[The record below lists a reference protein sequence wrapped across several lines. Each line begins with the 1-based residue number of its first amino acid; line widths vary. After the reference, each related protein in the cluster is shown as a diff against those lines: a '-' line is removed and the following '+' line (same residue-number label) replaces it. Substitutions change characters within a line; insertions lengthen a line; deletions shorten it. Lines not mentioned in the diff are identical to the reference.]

1 MVKIPLSFRYIH
13 LGNITMSRCL
23 CLLSTLILAGCN
35 FNLGSPGVPGSG
47 VITKEVRDVADFQHI
62 VFDGSAD
69 VEYVAGGEPFCE
81 IETDDNLQSLIT
93 TEVNDG
99 ELKISREGNVSP
111 SQRMKIK
118 LSSSA
123 LSSISAAGSFS
134 VNASEVKGPKL
145 ALSFSG
151 SGKAN
156 LSGLVDELSI
166 DIAGS
171 GSVGSLELA
180 AQNVSV
186 SISGSGSVQVNAE
199 QTLAVSV
206 AGSGKVEY
214 TGNAQVE
221 QSISGSG
228 VVKAIASQ
236 P

>member
-1 MVKIPLSFRYIH
+1 
-13 LGNITMSRCL
+13 MSRYL
-23 CLLSTLILAGCN
+23 FLLPTLILAGCN
-35 FNLGSPGVPGSG
+35 INLGAPGVAGSG
-47 VITKEVRDVADFQHI
+47 VVTKEVRDVADFQHI

-69 VEYVAGGEPFCE
+69 VEYVAGGEALCE

-93 TEVNDG
+93 TQVTDG
-99 ELKISREGNVSP
+99 ELRISRDGNVSP

-123 LSSISAAGSFS
+123 LSSISAAGSCS

-145 ALSFSG
+145 ALSLSG

-156 LSGLVDELSI
+156 LSGAVDELSI
-166 DIAGS
+166 EIAGS
-171 GSVGSLELA
+171 GTVGSLELA
-180 AQNVSV
+180 AQKVSV

-199 QTLAVSV
+199 QTLEVSV
-206 AGSGKVEY
+206 AGSGRVEY

-228 VVKAIASQ
+228 VVKAIAAAEE
-236 P
+236 PR